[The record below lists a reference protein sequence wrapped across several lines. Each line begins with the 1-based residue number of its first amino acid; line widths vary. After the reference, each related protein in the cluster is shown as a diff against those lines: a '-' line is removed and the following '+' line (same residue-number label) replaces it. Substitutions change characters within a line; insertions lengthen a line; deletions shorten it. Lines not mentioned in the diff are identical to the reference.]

1 MNQSAHLFVF
11 AAAIPLLA
19 ASSPASANQLSAE
32 QIEAIES
39 AQENRAFATTSQ
51 TGDSMAGQLNTAARL
66 LVKSSDSE
74 AELTLSTKGRG
85 GKSMSNQ
92 SFAVTVTAPISK
104 ETKRADFIT
113 DAGLP
118 GKLSLSGSISISLVD
133 LDDVKWH
140 RGNIAALVMKSDQ
153 QCRLGLQ
160 GQDLTDEKI
169 AEKCEEAVPFNNR
182 KKFYLDSADQALLDK
197 YRAGNLDILVSRPF
211 WAFNLQGTVGTEKF
225 EFFDSGTLASSSER
239 RTSYSVGASIGFLP
253 RLNSHW
259 FGAVGFETKKS
270 HKAAKAATY
279 CPVGGPAP
287 VKCTTGPFGPP
298 QTETDHKLRG
308 TVRYAGSLKTSPNGA
323 SPIGAELVAAYDF
336 HDKTWGVE
344 LPVYLFVDKDST
356 LTGGIRGAY
365 DSKQDDFQFGIFIG
379 KSFDFRKP

>member
-1 MNQSAHLFVF
+1 MNQSAHLFAF
-11 AAAIPLLA
+11 AATIPLLA

-32 QIEAIES
+32 QIEAIEL

-51 TGDSMAGQLNTAARL
+51 TGDATGGQLSTAARL

-104 ETKRADFIT
+104 KSKRADFIT

-118 GKLSLSGSISISLVD
+118 GKLSVSGSISISLVD
-133 LDDVKWH
+133 LDDVNWH
-140 RGNIAALVMKSDQ
+140 RGNIASLVMKSDQ

-160 GQDLTDEKI
+160 GQNLTEDII
-169 AEKCEEAVPFNNR
+169 AEKCEESVPFNNR
-182 KKFYLDSADQALLDK
+182 RKFYLDRDDQALLDK
-197 YRAGNLDILVSRPF
+197 YRAGNLDMLVSRPF
-211 WAFNLQGTVGTEKF
+211 WAFNLQGTVATEKF
-225 EFFDSGTLASSSER
+225 EYFDSGTLMASDER
-239 RTSYSVGASIGFLP
+239 RTSYSFGASIGFLP
-253 RLNSHW
+253 RLDSHW
-259 FGAVGFETKKS
+259 FGAVGFESKKS
-270 HKAAKAATY
+270 HKAANEATY
-279 CPVGGPAP
+279 CPVGGATPI
-287 VKCTTGPFGPP
+287 KCTTGPFGPP
-298 QTETDHKLRG
+298 QTEIDHKLRG
-308 TVRYAGSLKTSPNGA
+308 TVRYAGSLRTSPNGA

-336 HDKTWGVE
+336 HDKTWGVQ
-344 LPVYLFVDKDST
+344 LPVYLFVDKDNS

-365 DSKQDDFQFGIFIG
+365 DSKEDDFQFGIFIG